1 MPDPMTS
8 FDRVRASLDFETPD
22 YVPLFDQ
29 YWGGFVAAW
38 RERRGLPPR
47 SNIPLDD
54 IVYDDEDIQSYFH
67 IDMYKAIPDEA
78 PWPGLRMELRRE
90 GKHVVERDGWGRVV
104 RRLATSPYG
113 VPLEVR
119 LPNKDDLGGLHF
131 ESPSLDRRYET
142 MTSQIDHTQRLPRQP
157 YIFIKVGGP
166 YLRSS
171 FLRSEQQWY
180 VDIAE
185 DPGFAEAVA
194 SRVTDHLIAVGVEAL
209 HRSGLSGAS
218 VWIFDDIASNRGP
231 LISPKSYERLFLPQV
246 QRMAAAF
253 KGAGAGHVGYHSDG
267 DLRPV
272 LDGLVDAG
280 IRILNPVEPRANMD
294 VVALRRRYGKQLAFV
309 GGLCNSF
316 ILPNGSDEEV
326 RHHVNHVLSVADDGG
341 LVIGSHSISNDVTQ
355 ERYDLV
361 MEIMHQHS
369 RPRPCFPNGSGN

>member
-1 MPDPMTS
+1 MPKPVKSTQ
-8 FDRVRASLDFETPD
+8 RVKAAFNFEPLD
-22 YVPLFDQ
+22 YMPLFDQ

-38 RERRGLPPR
+38 RERHGLPPR

-78 PWPGLRMELRRE
+78 PWPGLRMEIRRD
-90 GKHVVERDGWGRVV
+90 GKHVVEQDGWGRVV

-119 LPNKDDLGGLHF
+119 LPNKDDLEGLQF
-131 ESPSLDRRYET
+131 ESPSLDRRYNT
-142 MTSQIDHTQRLPRQP
+142 MLSQISRIQQLPRQP

-171 FLRSEQQWY
+171 FLRGEQQWY

-185 DPGFAEAVA
+185 DPPFTEAIA
-194 SRVTDHLIAVGVEAL
+194 SRVTDHLIAIGVEAL
-209 HRSGLSGAS
+209 HRSGLQSTS

-246 QRMAAAF
+246 RRMVTAF
-253 KGAGAGHVGYHSDG
+253 KGAGAAHVGYHSDG

-280 IRILNPVEPRANMD
+280 ISILNPVEPRANMD

-316 ILPNGSDEEV
+316 ILPHGSNDEV
-326 RHHVNHVLSVADDGG
+326 RAHVDHVLSVADDGG

-355 ERYDLV
+355 ERYHLV
-361 MEIMHQHS
+361 MEILHEHG